1 MPKPSQA
8 SPPPDGVSHAAVA
21 VALARAG
28 VRVRRRP
35 SVCPIYYDHQPT
47 TRVQCCVPTRADNR
61 AVPIC
66 ILRLFSTDRPIR
78 RSFHRVVCVR
88 CSLSLR
94 CLFLSTSLRTRFRP
108 PSKYFF
114 SWGLYLRGLASF
126 FFYLQQSGLCI
137 MQTTSSAPTPSWPPE
152 ESANPPGAIHPHEH
166 KNHFTKFSGLP
177 RSSRR
182 PRTPESITGRP
193 SRAAGSAPSRWRS
206 GR

>member
-1 MPKPSQA
+1 MLCA
-8 SPPPDGVSHAAVA
+8 
-21 VALARAG
+21 
-28 VRVRRRP
+28 
-35 SVCPIYYDHQPT
+35 YY
-47 TRVQCCVPTRADNR
+47 RADNR

-88 CSLSLR
+88 CPLSL
-94 CLFLSTSLRTRFRP
+94 FAASFSLP
-108 PSKYFF
+108 PCALVSVHHRNTFF

-152 ESANPPGAIHPHEH
+152 ESVNPPGAIHPHEH